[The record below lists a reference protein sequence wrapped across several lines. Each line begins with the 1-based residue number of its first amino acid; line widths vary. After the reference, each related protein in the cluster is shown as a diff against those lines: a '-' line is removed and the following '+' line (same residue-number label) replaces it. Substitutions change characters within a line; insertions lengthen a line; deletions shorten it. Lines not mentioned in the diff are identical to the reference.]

1 MKIELP
7 DEVRYILDK
16 LKDRGYKGYA
26 VGGCVRDSI
35 MGRHPYDWDLTTD
48 ATPYEV
54 MEIFH
59 GCTIIPSGIK
69 HGTVTIM
76 LNKKHFEITTFRVE
90 GKYSDYRRP
99 DCVRYSQSIE
109 EDLSRRDFTI
119 NAMAYNEYDGLID
132 IFGGIFDIE
141 NKLIRCVG
149 DPLLRFGE
157 DGLRMMRAVRFSSQ
171 LDFKIE
177 KHTLNAISSECHL
190 ISHVSPERIKDELNR
205 TLLSDNFVGITY
217 LLSTKLLLYVIS
229 DRFRKYINWDYCL
242 RSDICILA
250 AKSFENMYG
259 NLDLRLSFFLK
270 FILKPDIIEDENQGC
285 DMAWVSEDILKSLRY
300 DSKTISNVKRLI
312 SYSDSIIQENK
323 PSIKKL
329 LKDIG
334 PCDFKRLLALKGS
347 LAPLGCR
354 GSLSEDRLKNISAMY
369 KDIIENNECY
379 KLSGLALNGEDLKKL
394 GAKQGREIGKALS
407 ELLDAVIENPQL
419 NSREEL
425 IKYIKK
431 GHII

>member
-1 MKIELP
+1 
-7 DEVRYILDK
+7 
-16 LKDRGYKGYA
+16 
-26 VGGCVRDSI
+26 
-35 MGRHPYDWDLTTD
+35 
-48 ATPYEV
+48 
-54 MEIFH
+54 
-59 GCTIIPSGIK
+59 
-69 HGTVTIM
+69 
-76 LNKKHFEITTFRVE
+76 
-90 GKYSDYRRP
+90 
-99 DCVRYSQSIE
+99 
-109 EDLSRRDFTI
+109 
-119 NAMAYNEYDGLID
+119 
-132 IFGGIFDIE
+132 
-141 NKLIRCVG
+141 
-149 DPLLRFGE
+149 
-157 DGLRMMRAVRFSSQ
+157 
-171 LDFKIE
+171 
-177 KHTLNAISSECHL
+177 
-190 ISHVSPERIKDELNR
+190 
-205 TLLSDNFVGITY
+205 
-217 LLSTKLLLYVIS
+217 

-379 KLSGLALNGEDLKKL
+379 KLSSLALNGEDLKRL
-394 GAKQGREIGKALS
+394 GVKQGREIGKVLS
-407 ELLDAVIENPQL
+407 RLLDAVIENPQL

-425 IKYIKK
+425 IKYTKR